1 MCIITIINK
10 INFMKLKKQ
19 FKTIIILAICFLIII
34 GGYFSFRKIFKPD
47 PKQIYE
53 VAVMV
58 RDQYNS
64 NPEEDKKTSLKIGD
78 VLVIQKAGH
87 RWSNTEKVSYLIL
100 KMNLTEKQKTK
111 LTQAKEKEIKFKNLT
126 EEEQTRIKE
135 EKKRTK
141 DSGEEYYEEQRMETL
156 IAREYYV
163 DLSREEFE
171 GFSANNLLSGQPYI
185 DDIFDWD
192 VVERKK

>member
-1 MCIITIINK
+1 
-10 INFMKLKKQ
+10 MKLKKQ

-78 VLVIQKAGH
+78 VLVVQKVGH
-87 RWSNTEKVSYLIL
+87 NWSNTEKVSYLIL
-100 KMNLTEKQKTK
+100 KMNLTEKQKAK

-126 EEEQTRIKE
+126 KEEQARIKE
-135 EKKRTK
+135 EKKRAK
-141 DSGEEYYEEQRMETL
+141 DSGEEYHEEQKTEIL
-156 IAREYYV
+156 IAREYYI
-163 DLSREEFE
+163 DLSKEEFK

-185 DDIFDWD
+185 DDVFDWD
-192 VVERKK
+192 IVERKK